1 MQVRRAHERSGW
13 RRRSG
18 NADLRPVLPV
28 GAGTAA
34 RRAAIGELTGARTAR
49 PRTPRL
55 CAVILALS
63 APWVTAA
70 LRLSSVSGEAVPT
83 GGRRSRAW
91 LRFCSISIAPLAPL
105 REAVPT
111 GGRRSRACASLR
123 LVARAPR
130 RAPSRNCTFMR
141 GGVCGRTRSWAFL
154 PVGASALPPLRP
166 RAASSL
172 GRRVWV
178 EGINSFWGGAVS
190 PSRSN
195 LRTERQ
201 KPRGPRP
208 ERAADGA

>member
-1 MQVRRAHERSGW
+1 MAPPVRERRPPASSPGGG
-13 RRRSG
+13 RHRGPTGRDRRVDRCPDGATPHSATLCGDPCPVCAMGDGSTAPFARLRRGGADRRSAFPCLAALLL
-18 NADLRPVLPV
+18 NQHC
-28 GAGTAA
+28 AA
-34 RRAAIGELTGARTAR
+34 RPASR
-49 PRTPRL
+49 
-55 CAVILALS
+55 
-63 APWVTAA
+63 
-70 LRLSSVSGEAVPT
+70 
-83 GGRRSRAW
+83 GGTDRRSPFPCLRVAPPVAW
-91 LRFCSISIAPLAPL
+91 
-105 REAVPT
+105 
-111 GGRRSRACASLR
+111 
-123 LVARAPR
+123 APR

-201 KPRGPRP
+201 KPRRPRP